1 MESQKVIEYRKALCE
16 ASAMQVLQYLQ
27 RQHPGKLVFSTSMG
41 AEDQIITHML
51 TAMKP
56 VPDIFTLD
64 TGRLFYETYDLIEKT
79 NSRYKINIRVM
90 FPDREA
96 VEKMVNEKGVNL
108 FYHSVENRQACC
120 AVRKIEPLRR
130 ALKAYDVWVTGLRR
144 EQSPTRDNLHLVD
157 WDDTHQILKVNPLLE
172 WSESQVWDYIQAHDI
187 PYNPLHDKGYP
198 SLGCKPCTRAIM
210 PGEDIRA
217 GRWWW
222 EQPETKE
229 CGLHV
234 KR

>member
-1 MESQKVIEYRKALCE
+1 MESQKIADYREALRT
-16 ASAMQVLQYLQ
+16 ASAGQVLQYLN
-27 RQHPGKLVFSTSMG
+27 RKHPGKLVFSSSMG
-41 AEDQIITHML
+41 AEDQVITHML
-51 TAMKP
+51 TAITP
-56 VPDIFTLD
+56 TPDIFTLD

-96 VEKMVNEKGVNL
+96 VEKMVNAKGINL
-108 FYHSVENRQACC
+108 FYHSVENRKACC

-130 ALKAYDVWVTGLRR
+130 ALKGYDVWVTGLRR
-144 EQSPTRDNLHLVD
+144 EQSPTRNDLHVVD
-157 WDDTHQILKVNPLLE
+157 WDDTHQIIKVNPLLE
-172 WSESQVWDYIQAHDI
+172 WTEGQLWDYIQAHDI

-234 KR
+234 KG